1 MSPRTHHPRSHKEK
15 PVTES
20 ETETILEP
28 GDPGYVDPTA
38 AQNQPVLEPAPAPA
52 GSEGAAAPA
61 PPGQDLRPMPN
72 PGETEAEYLARTRNV
87 AVESLSPT
95 DIVPNRPQITFGP
108 QEPAPVAAETET
120 VSEEQAE
127 SESEAEAE

>member
-87 AVESLSPT
+87 AVESRSPT

-108 QEPAPVAAETET
+108 QEPAPEAVET

-127 SESEAEAE
+127 EQAESQEGA

>member
-28 GDPGYVDPTA
+28 GDPGYVDPNA
-38 AQNQPVLEPAPAPA
+38 SPPPVPA
-52 GSEGAAAPA
+52 GTEGAAAPA

-87 AVESLSPT
+87 AVESRSPT

-108 QEPAPVAAETET
+108 QEPAPEAVET

-127 SESEAEAE
+127 EQAESQEGA

>member
-1 MSPRTHHPRSHKEK
+1 MSPRTHHRRTHEEH

-38 AQNQPVLEPAPAPA
+38 AQNQPVLEPVPAPA

-108 QEPAPVAAETET
+108 QEPVPVAAET

-127 SESEAEAE
+127 SQEGA

>member
-1 MSPRTHHPRSHKEK
+1 
-15 PVTES
+15 
-20 ETETILEP
+20 
-28 GDPGYVDPTA
+28 
-38 AQNQPVLEPAPAPA
+38 
-52 GSEGAAAPA
+52 
-61 PPGQDLRPMPN
+61 MPN

-108 QEPAPVAAETET
+108 QEPAPEAVET

-127 SESEAEAE
+127 EQAESQEGA

>member
-1 MSPRTHHPRSHKEK
+1 MSPRTHHRRTHEEH

-108 QEPAPVAAETET
+108 QEPAPEAVET

-127 SESEAEAE
+127 EKAEGEE

>member
-108 QEPAPVAAETET
+108 QEPAPEAVET

-127 SESEAEAE
+127 EQAESQEGA